1 MTPSV
6 SWPTVVKPIGVW
18 LCRRLPAFIFRKYYG
33 PRRLENEIKIRLRSA
48 RFRSAKLVRGLE
60 VPYFEIELEAFNM
73 SPYLDVNVTGV
84 LTSLSAYGEGAPEM
98 FASLD
103 DWVGFDL
110 PRNTSCPFH
119 VTYWL
124 NESQTAVV
132 STYVKEHLALE
143 LSVMLWAESRVGVIR
158 PFKLLDIRNP
168 ATR

>member
-1 MTPSV
+1 MTLSV
-6 SWPTVVKPIGVW
+6 SWRTVAKPIGGW
-18 LCRRLPAFIFRKYYG
+18 LFRRLPTFIFRKYYG

-48 RFRSAKLVRGLE
+48 KFGTVKLVRGLE

-73 SPYLDVNVTGV
+73 SPYLDANVTGV
-84 LTSLSAYGEGAPEM
+84 LTSLSAYGQGAPEM